1 MLLKDLPGGSAAT
14 TRARL
19 GELADRRL
27 SLSLILILAAAVRA
41 IPAIIAAFL
50 MPPEQAFHLA
60 DTPGY
65 LEPATSLIAGHGFTR
80 ANGAI
85 EILRTPGYP
94 LLLAAGLATGHL
106 EATVITLQVALSTLC
121 VALVYAISSTLFAS
135 ARTARASALTYALE
149 PLSILY
155 ASRLLTETLF
165 AILLAL
171 FVLLLLQALRTGSVW
186 IAAAAAL
193 TLALAAYVRPV
204 ALPLCLI
211 VPGAFSSAATCPRP
225 LRQRLWRAA
234 LFLVVAAGLPVLW
247 VVRNDVRAGYRGFS
261 AIGDQNLYF
270 FKAAAVIAE
279 QCGEPFADVQRRLGY
294 EDVALGF
301 PDRPDLRAATDA
313 EKFSVM
319 RTESV
324 AVLRA
329 HPMLTAEQHV
339 AGVVRTALDP
349 GALGLLKLLGIE
361 ASTSPDLIREVFVDR
376 GLVGGIVELL
386 RTRPMVAAS
395 SAMLAVELLALYVLV
410 AVALLCRRW
419 RSKPQVWLVAAL
431 VLYFVVVAGGPEGAG
446 RYRHP
451 VMPLLCVLAGPGAI
465 VALRTGKAWERSF
478 ASRKRCRKSPDDDG
492 SR

>member
-1 MLLKDLPGGSAAT
+1 MLWDPPGGCAVT
-14 TRARL
+14 TGARL
-19 GELADRRL
+19 GDVADRRL
-27 SLSLILILAAAVRA
+27 SLSSILILAAAVRA
-41 IPAIIAAFL
+41 VPALFAAFVL
-50 MPPEQAFHLA
+50 APEQAFHLA

-65 LEPATSLIAGHGFTR
+65 LEPATSLLAGRGFTR
-80 ANGAI
+80 ASGAI

-165 AILLAL
+165 ATLLAL
-171 FVLLLLQALRTGSVW
+171 FVLLLLRALRTGSIW
-186 IAAAAAL
+186 IVQAAAL
-193 TLALAAYVRPV
+193 ALALGAYVRPV

-211 VPGAFSSAATCPRP
+211 VPAAFSSVAMCPRP

-234 LFLVVAAGLPVLW
+234 LFLVVAAGLPLLW
-247 VVRNDVRAGYRGFS
+247 VVRNDVRTGYRGFS

-270 FKAAAVIAE
+270 FKAAAVMAA
-279 QCGEPFADVQRRLGY
+279 QSGQPFADVQRRLGY

-301 PDRPDLRAATDA
+301 PGRPDLRAATDA

-319 RTESV
+319 RLESL
-324 AVLRA
+324 AVLHA
-329 HPMLTAEQHV
+329 HPVLAAEQHV

-349 GALGLLKLLGIE
+349 GALGLLKILGIE
-361 ASTSPDLIREVFVDR
+361 ASSSPDLIREVFVDR
-376 GLVGGIVELL
+376 GLIGGIVHLL
-386 RTRPMVAAS
+386 RTRPMLAAS
-395 SAMLAVELLALYVLV
+395 SAILAVGLLALYALV
-410 AVALLCRRW
+410 AVALVRPEVRR
-419 RSKPQVWLVAAL
+419 RPQVWLVAGLA
-431 VLYFVVVAGGPEGAG
+431 LYFFAIAGGPEGAG

-451 VMPLLCVLAGPGAI
+451 VMPLLCVLAGPGLL
-465 VALRTGKAWERSF
+465 VALRMDEAAERSG
-478 ASRKRCRKSPDDDG
+478 AREGAPEES
-492 SR
+492 